1 MPILASPLANAAQVR
16 LKVEGLSGS
25 LEQNVRASLSTIE
38 SDEVSND
45 GRFRARVDESIRRG
59 LKALGYYQPT
69 IEFDFQDRKPPERP
83 LLIAKVKAGEPVLIA
98 GVDVKIQG
106 QAKDDEAYKSFEN
119 R

>member
-1 MPILASPLANAAQVR
+1 MPFLASPLANAAQVR

-38 SDEVSND
+38 NDEVSND

-69 IEFDFQDRKPPERP
+69 IEFDYQDKNH
-83 LLIAKVKAGEPVLIA
+83 L
-98 GVDVKIQG
+98 
-106 QAKDDEAYKSFEN
+106 KDPC
-119 R
+119 